1 MNLRERGLTVGDLL
15 LLLLII
21 ISTTFLV
28 KKINN
33 DKNVSLNFVEK
44 GIEYLAN
51 VE

>member
-33 DKNVSLNFVEK
+33 DKNVSLNFVEI